1 MPRTKKIEINQKVG
15 PPASE
20 QISTLSTIVSQ
31 ISFVQMI
38 LQFNNLSKKMFE
50 SHQSFFRDNLLSM
63 MPDNNNR
70 IMSHNNVTVE
80 NHRFKSWFDLKCIGR
95 LPQNALLQKRSK
107 IAKNGQMR
115 SR

>member
-1 MPRTKKIEINQKVG
+1 
-15 PPASE
+15 
-20 QISTLSTIVSQ
+20 
-31 ISFVQMI
+31 
-38 LQFNNLSKKMFE
+38 MFE
-50 SHQSFFRDNLLSM
+50 SHQSFLESFFGDNLHSM
-63 MPDNNNR
+63 IPDNNNR